1 MLLKNFKLTKI
12 DFENLEQKK
21 FLDTMFIDKDDQANI
36 FLGQMNNL
44 EAGYLISNKEH
55 QMIGYFNCSNIVIN
69 QLGKSSIS
77 IYYGISL
84 NNRQRGYATQFL
96 KEVSDFLLEQVDTL
110 VLVIAKNN
118 RISIKTALNND
129 YELAFSSPD
138 EDDAVYIKEK
148 ATKKVKKR

>member
-12 DFENLEQKK
+12 DFKNLEQKK

-44 EAGYLISNKEH
+44 EAGYLISTKEY
-55 QMIGYFNCSNIVIN
+55 QMIGYFNCSNIIVN
-69 QLGKSSIS
+69 QFGKSSIS

-84 NNRQRGYATQFL
+84 NNRQRGYATKFL
-96 KEVSDFLLEQVDTL
+96 KEISDVLLEEVDTI

-118 RISIKTALNND
+118 RNSIKTALNND

-138 EDDAVYIKEK
+138 EDDVVYIKEK
-148 ATKKVKKR
+148 AIKKVKKR